1 MKNARKREKA
11 PGGYSGRQTLR
22 WKLTGFVFSVLVI
35 SVSVVATVYGLV
47 LAILG
52 DSSIGMRLA
61 VSPVFI
67 ALLLM
72 GACALIATLLFALL
86 SKYYLQPL
94 KRLIR
99 ATQEIGEGHFDI
111 RVQEEKESLCYI
123 VPELQELIHNFN
135 EMAEELRGIELFRN
149 DFINNFSHE
158 FKTPIISIRGFAHEL
173 RQEGLTEEQRTEYA
187 RIIEEES
194 DRLARL
200 SSNVLTLSKLENQQI
215 VTGQTEFYLDEQI
228 RQCILTQ
235 ESDWTAKELEIIPEL
250 EPLLYYGNEEMLAL
264 IWRNL
269 LGNAIK
275 FTPRGGCIRITM
287 SVGSND
293 VTVSVEDNGIGMS
306 DAVRDRIFEK
316 FYQGDT
322 SHAHAGYGI
331 GLALVGRVL
340 QLVGGTV
347 QVESEEGKGSRFTV
361 VLPRGR
367 S

>member
-1 MKNARKREKA
+1 MKNGKRKA
-11 PGGYSGRQTLR
+11 PAGYSGRQTLR
-22 WKLTGFVFSVLVI
+22 WKLTGFVFSVLVV
-35 SVSVVATVYGLV
+35 SVSIVAAIYGIV

-52 DSSIGMRLA
+52 DSAIGMRLA

-67 ALLLM
+67 ALLLL
-72 GACALIATLLFALL
+72 GACALIATVLFALL

-99 ATQEIGEGHFDI
+99 ATKEIGDGHFDI
-111 RVQEEKESLCYI
+111 HVQEEKQGLYHM
-123 VPELQELIHNFN
+123 VPELQELLHNFN

-215 VTGQTEFYLDEQI
+215 VTGQTDFYLDEQI
-228 RQCILTQ
+228 RQCILTL
-235 ESDWTAKELEIIPEL
+235 ESDWTEKELEMIPEL
-250 EPLLYYGNEEMLAL
+250 EPLLYHGNEEMLAL

-269 LGNAIK
+269 LANAIK
-275 FTPRGGCIRITM
+275 FTPKGGFVKVTM
-287 SVGSND
+287 AVGDHD
-293 VTVSVEDNGIGMS
+293 VTVAVEDNGIGMTPE
-306 DAVRDRIFEK
+306 VRARIFEK

-331 GLALVGRVL
+331 GLALVGRIL

-347 QVESEEGKGSRFTV
+347 NVESEEGKGSRFTV
-361 VLPRGR
+361 VLPLR
-367 S
+367 

>member
-1 MKNARKREKA
+1 MKHEKKEKA
-11 PGGYSGRQTLR
+11 PAGFSGRQTLR
-22 WKLTGFVFSVLVI
+22 WKLTGFVFSVLLFSI
-35 SVSVVATVYGLV
+35 LVVAAIYGIV

-61 VSPVFI
+61 VSPIFI
-67 ALLLM
+67 ALLLL
-72 GACALIATLLFALL
+72 GACALIATVLFALL

-99 ATQEIGEGHFDI
+99 ATKEIGEGHFDI
-111 RVQEEKESLCYI
+111 RVQEEKPSLYYV
-123 VPELQELIHNFN
+123 VPELQDLLHNFN

-215 VTGQTEFYLDEQI
+215 VTGQTAFYLDEQI
-228 RQCILTQ
+228 RQCILTL
-235 ESDWTAKELEIIPEL
+235 ESDWTEKNLEIIPEL
-250 EPLLYYGNEEMLAL
+250 EPLLYHGNEEMLAL
-264 IWRNL
+264 VWRNL
-269 LGNAIK
+269 LANAIK
-275 FTPRGGCIRITM
+275 FTPSGGYVRVTM
-287 SVGSND
+287 TIGERD
-293 VTVSVEDNGIGMS
+293 VTVAVEDNGIGMS
-306 DAVRDRIFEK
+306 PEVRARIFEK

-322 SHAHAGYGI
+322 SHARAGYGI
-331 GLALVGRVL
+331 GLALVGRIL
-340 QLVGGTV
+340 QLVGGRV
-347 QVESEEGKGSRFTV
+347 DVKSEEGKGSRFTV
-361 VLPRGR
+361 VLPLR
-367 S
+367 

>member
-1 MKNARKREKA
+1 MTVKKELIVTGKTVEDARKKA
-11 PGGYSGRQTLR
+11 AAQLGVAEAELIVTVLEEG
-22 WKLTGFVFSVLVI
+22 KKGFLGIGASDAKI
-35 SVSVVATVYGLV
+35 SVSY
-47 LAILG
+47 
-52 DSSIGMRLA
+52 
-61 VSPVFI
+61 
-67 ALLLM
+67 
-72 GACALIATLLFALL
+72 
-86 SKYYLQPL
+86 
-94 KRLIR
+94 
-99 ATQEIGEGHFDI
+99 
-111 RVQEEKESLCYI
+111 
-123 VPELQELIHNFN
+123 
-135 EMAEELRGIELFRN
+135 
-149 DFINNFSHE
+149 
-158 FKTPIISIRGFAHEL
+158 
-173 RQEGLTEEQRTEYA
+173 
-187 RIIEEES
+187 IEEES

-306 DAVRDRIFEK
+306 DAVRTRIFEK